1 MSANSLDVQPVA
13 ANHRLECI
21 VGSIALGNEQ
31 LGVAQV
37 ADARRE
43 PESQKVH
50 QAEHMIG
57 EARRVG
63 VVFLDTQVR
72 LVVQQAIEHIGR
84 VAQADVD
91 HLGAE
96 GVSALES
103 ASFFPKISSSHLKS
117 ITSSLDFHYDHS
129 RTC

>member
-21 VGSIALGNEQ
+21 VGSMALGNEQ
-31 LGVAQV
+31 LGVALV

-63 VVFLDTQVR
+63 VVIQRVDVQKQALFCLPLDVETDMPPCRKLNINTQ
-72 LVVQQAIEHIGR
+72 LPTHC
-84 VAQADVD
+84 
-91 HLGAE
+91 
-96 GVSALES
+96 
-103 ASFFPKISSSHLKS
+103 
-117 ITSSLDFHYDHS
+117 FHVTLHGG
-129 RTC
+129 

>member
-21 VGSIALGNEQ
+21 VGSMALGNEQ

-57 EARRVG
+57 GLR
-63 VVFLDTQVR
+63 
-72 LVVQQAIEHIGR
+72 
-84 VAQADVD
+84 
-91 HLGAE
+91 
-96 GVSALES
+96 
-103 ASFFPKISSSHLKS
+103 PKPGKFGYPFKSTIYNKKMFSSSAFTS
-117 ITSSLDFHYDHS
+117 IGSCLS
-129 RTC
+129 RNA